1 MAQMNLSKETKIMEM
16 ENTLVFAKREVEGV
30 RRTGNLGL
38 IDANNCL
45 WNGQAMGSCCVALGT
60 MSGHL

>member
-38 IDANNCL
+38 IDANYDL
-45 WNGQAMGSCCVALGT
+45 WNG
-60 MSGHL
+60 